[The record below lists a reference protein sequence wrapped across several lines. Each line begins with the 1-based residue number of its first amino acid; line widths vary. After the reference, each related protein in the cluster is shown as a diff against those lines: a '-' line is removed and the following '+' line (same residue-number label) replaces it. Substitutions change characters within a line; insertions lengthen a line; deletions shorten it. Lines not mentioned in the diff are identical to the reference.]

1 MVNGGDMNE
10 GAPGCSAERRTTVA
24 KLTADTRGLTTV
36 EYAIVGALV
45 AVVSIAGW
53 NALGQSVA
61 AKADGAAAA
70 LGGAAPQAG
79 SGSGNGW
86 SSSSGSGTAL
96 GGGAFAPGNTRPTPD
111 RAAEI
116 VDTSRKPFGR

>member
-1 MVNGGDMNE
+1 MTNGGDVNE
-10 GAPGCSAERRTTVA
+10 GAPGYAAERRTTVA

-86 SSSSGSGTAL
+86 SSSGSGTAL
-96 GGGAFAPGNTRPTPD
+96 GGGGGAPGSTRPAPTGTAP
-111 RAAEI
+111 I
-116 VDTSRKPFGR
+116 GGTNGFSR